1 MNYEVID
8 IKRVFKDENG
18 KVCYEFNVLENG
30 EVKSVVLEHDFFECQ
45 LNLQDY
51 YDTLIQKRDDLNS
64 ELTKNDNIS
73 FLFKFA
79 GLASIFCIVV
89 LAYLWILGI
98 IGWSFDILSKV
109 ILSILGGDFLGSLVY
124 GFLFSDFDT
133 KLASQELKK
142 INNQLNSYCE
152 FQEKC
157 RTLKLEN
164 KKQMAR
170 DMNFSDNE
178 ISKKNLVQDEKIVVS
193 DNPTSVLNL
202 QVSPLVESLILDNIL
217 NEKSIL
223 LDKSKKIRR
232 QFTPDRPNFYQN
244 MEKKSTTYYPD
255 NSDVPD
261 FLRKK

>member
-1 MNYEVID
+1 M
-8 IKRVFKDENG
+8 
-18 KVCYEFNVLENG
+18 
-30 EVKSVVLEHDFFECQ
+30 KSVVLEHNFFECQ

-164 KKQMAR
+164 KKQMTH
-170 DMNFSDNE
+170 DMKLKDKE
-178 ISKKNLVQDEKIVVS
+178 ITKNNLVQDEKEGVS
-193 DNPTSVLNL
+193 NKPTSVLNL
-202 QVSPLVESLILDNIL
+202 QVTQLVESLISDNKT

-223 LDKSKKIRR
+223 LDKSTRMQRR
-232 QFTPDRPNFYQN
+232 FTPDRPNFYQN
-244 MEKKSTTYYPD
+244 MKNKSREHYPE
-255 NSDVPD
+255 NLDVPEY
-261 FLRKK
+261 LRKK